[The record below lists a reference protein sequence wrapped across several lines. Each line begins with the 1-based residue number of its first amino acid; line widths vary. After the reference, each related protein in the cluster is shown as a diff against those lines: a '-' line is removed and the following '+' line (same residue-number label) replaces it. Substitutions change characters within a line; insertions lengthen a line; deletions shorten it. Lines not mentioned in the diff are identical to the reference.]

1 VTRLHE
7 RSEGNPLFAEELIRC
22 ADLDRDLPESLRDLL
37 LGTVQ
42 RLPDATRE
50 VLRVASSGIE
60 PYGHASLAAVT
71 GLGEDALTAALRPA
85 VMANVL
91 IASADGY
98 SYRHALICEA
108 VNGDLLPG
116 EDERQ
121 HAQTA
126 SVHVSNIMAKLGAAN
141 RAEAAALAHRCHMI

>member
-1 VTRLHE
+1 M
-7 RSEGNPLFAEELIRC
+7 SP
-22 ADLDRDLPESLRDLL
+22 PESLRDLL